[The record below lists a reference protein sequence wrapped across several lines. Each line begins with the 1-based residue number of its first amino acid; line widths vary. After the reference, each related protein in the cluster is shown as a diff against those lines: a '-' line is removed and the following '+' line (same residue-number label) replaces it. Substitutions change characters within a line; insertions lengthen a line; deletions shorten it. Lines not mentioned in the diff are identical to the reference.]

1 GRDGFLDAVLDDR
14 LVDQRQHLLRLRLG
28 GRQEPRTEAGGGK
41 DGFAHGGFLVLSHR
55 HAIVSRDAA
64 RGIAG
69 RVMLDAAVIRENL
82 PQVEARLRARGLD
95 PSRELAALV
104 ELGAER
110 RRLIPL
116 IETLKRASN
125 EAAESVARAKR
136 EGRDPSEIFAA
147 NKARA

>member
-1 GRDGFLDAVLDDR
+1 
-14 LVDQRQHLLRLRLG
+14 
-28 GRQEPRTEAGGGK
+28 
-41 DGFAHGGFLVLSHR
+41 
-55 HAIVSRDAA
+55 
-64 RGIAG
+64 
-69 RVMLDAAVIRENL
+69 MLDAALIRENL
-82 PQVEARLRARGLD
+82 PHVEARLRARGLD

-104 ELGAER
+104 ELDAER

-147 NKARA
+147 NKARAQEVRAHEATLAGIEQQRDALLLTLPNLPHESVPTGASADDNVEVRRWGTPPAFDF